1 MAASGGTWVKR
12 GGGGGGGANKMVF
25 VAKGGVL
32 MGARSRA
39 AAAKPA
45 GGTSS
50 ALRGAA
56 AITVGV
62 GQAGLSLHGVPLTSA
77 QRGFWKGQ
85 ADAQLAGETW
95 PPSGKAHA
103 TGCVIVEPDGRMWVV
118 EPTGHY
124 GGYQHTF
131 PKGKIEKGL
140 TDQQNALKEAFE
152 ESGLQ
157 VKITG
162 VLGHFEGDTSITRYY
177 IAQRVGGNPADHHW
191 ETQNVKLV
199 TPEAAKGLLNKQR
212 DQDVLSTLQGHVKMA
227 NVPKAPAPAPA
238 EVLPSALAAK
248 PVGTIT
254 QSPAGYHVTLPNGQN
269 QVYSSLA
276 LAKNASKQVLKAST
290 AVTAQT
296 TKIAQAQAGIV
307 GKPAAATAIIDQ
319 PTQTQVKPLV
329 AATGTARF
337 PGLAGVSTVK
347 GLGGSTGAKLVVD
360 AAGNQYVQKQGKSP
374 QHLLEESY
382 ADAGYQALGAN
393 VPKFKVYQTAS
404 GPVKL
409 AQFVKG
415 QVLSDLSGAQ
425 REAAHAQLRRH
436 FTADALL
443 ANWDVIGLNADNI
456 IVSGGKAFRIDNG
469 GSLRFRAQGAI
480 KAGFG
485 PIPTEIFTM
494 RTSPQGKPVFGGLG
508 IAEIAAQ
515 AKGMAGKRASFLA
528 TMPSDLQG
536 VMGKRFDRLQQMARA
551 HTVLSGHGASS
562 AQIEG
567 FVRKIWE
574 AKQDPKT
581 DAEILKLYGGA

>member
-12 GGGGGGGANKMVF
+12 GGGGYGANKMVF

-56 AITVGV
+56 AITVGA
-62 GQAGLSLHGVPLTSA
+62 GQAGLTLHGVPLTSA

-85 ADAQLAGETW
+85 ADAQVAGETW

-177 IAQRVGGNPADHHW
+177 IAQRIGGSPADHHW

-199 TPEAAKGLLNKQR
+199 TPETAKAILNKQR
-212 DQDVLSTLQGHVKMA
+212 DQDVLSTLQGQG
-227 NVPKAPAPAPA
+227 KAT
-238 EVLPSALAAK
+238 SAIAK
-248 PVGTIT
+248 P
-254 QSPAGYHVTLPNGQN
+254 
-269 QVYSSLA
+269 
-276 LAKNASKQVLKAST
+276 
-290 AVTAQT
+290 VTAQT
-296 TKIAQAQAGIV
+296 TKAAQAQAGIV

-319 PTQTQVKPLV
+319 PTQTTAKPLV
-329 AATGTARF
+329 AARGTARF
-337 PGLAGVSTVK
+337 PSLAGVSTVK

-360 AAGNQYVQKQGKSP
+360 AAGNQYVQKQGKTP

-382 ADAGYQALGAN
+382 ADAGYQALGVN

-425 REAAHAQLRRH
+425 REAAHAQLRQH
-436 FTADALL
+436 FVADSLL

-485 PIPTEIFTM
+485 PIPTEIFSM
-494 RTSPQGKPVFGGLG
+494 RTSPQGKPVFGGMG
-508 IAEIAAQ
+508 ISEIAAQ

-536 VMGKRFDRLQQMARA
+536 VMGKRFDRLQQVAQV
-551 HTVLSGHGASS
+551 HTLLSGHGASS

-581 DAEILKLYGGA
+581 DAEILKLYGGG